1 MDLEGLFARYGYL
14 VLLLG
19 SFADGTPVMLFGGF
33 AAHRGWLV
41 LVPYVILA
49 GAVGNFLAGGAW
61 FFALRLLGDKVLARR
76 PQWAREVAKVQP
88 RLARWE
94 APVVLGVRFVPGL
107 ATAGLV
113 AVALSGIPPARFLL
127 LNAVAAALWAA
138 TFGGLGYLLGHA
150 VEWLLGEVELYE
162 KPVALAL
169 LLAAVAWIGFRQWRR
184 WRRATPGGVVPTPGS
199 SG

>member
-1 MDLEGLFARYGYL
+1 MDLDDLFSRYGYL

-49 GAVGNFLAGGAW
+49 GAVGNFLASGTW
-61 FFALRLLGDKVLARR
+61 FFAMRSLGDKVLARR
-76 PQWAREVAKVQP
+76 PRWAKEVAKVQP

-94 APVVLGVRFVPGL
+94 APVILGVRFVPGL

-113 AVALSGIPPARFLL
+113 AV
-127 LNAVAAALWAA
+127 
-138 TFGGLGYLLGHA
+138 
-150 VEWLLGEVELYE
+150 
-162 KPVALAL
+162 
-169 LLAAVAWIGFRQWRR
+169 
-184 WRRATPGGVVPTPGS
+184 
-199 SG
+199 